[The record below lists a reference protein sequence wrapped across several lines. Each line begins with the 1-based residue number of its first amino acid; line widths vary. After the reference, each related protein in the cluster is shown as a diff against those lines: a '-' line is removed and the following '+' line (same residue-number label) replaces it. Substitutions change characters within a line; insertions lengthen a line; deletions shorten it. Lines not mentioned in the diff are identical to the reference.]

1 MNKGYLEVYTGDGKG
16 KTTAAI
22 GLAIRAA
29 GAGKR
34 IYFLQFM
41 KEKIYSEHEI
51 LRQLSPQ
58 ITLET
63 AGKPFF
69 ILKKG
74 MLQDE
79 RNLPDWVGEAVI
91 FEEGNPPEE
100 YLSLVAAALQRAGR
114 VLKSGLYDLV
124 VLDEINTALFFG
136 LVDWTAL
143 KEMLIRRNPA
153 VEVILT
159 GRNAPQELLD
169 IADLVTEMKEV
180 KHYYQRGVEAR
191 KGIEC

>member
-51 LRQLSPQ
+51 LRQISPQ

-74 MLQDE
+74 MLQEE

-136 LVDWTAL
+136 LVDWAAL